1 VVSRP
6 ELPTDLRAERRAPSA
21 GCLLAPL
28 RGEQGLLETPAVG
41 WTIRDQVAH
50 LAFFDQ
56 ADRVAADAGDPG
68 PNQTKYR

>member
-1 VVSRP
+1 MVSRP
-6 ELPTDLRAERRAPSA
+6 ELVADLRAEHRAPDA
-21 GCLLAPL
+21 VLAPL
-28 RGEQGLLETPAVG
+28 RGEQWLLETPAVG